1 MVLNVL
7 RHMTSD
13 LKRDG
18 LKVQMNQR
26 EEDGFLKVELLIPM
40 APAKK

>member
-13 LKRDG
+13 LKREG
-18 LKVQMNQR
+18 VKVQMNQR
-26 EEDGFLKVELLIPM
+26 QEDGFLKLELLIPLKS
-40 APAKK
+40 PKR